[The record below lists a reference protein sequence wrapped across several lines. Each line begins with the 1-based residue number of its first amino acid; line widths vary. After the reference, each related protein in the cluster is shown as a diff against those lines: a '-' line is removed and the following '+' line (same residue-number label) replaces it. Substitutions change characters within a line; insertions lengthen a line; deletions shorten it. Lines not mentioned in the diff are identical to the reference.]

1 MKFVL
6 NKKIQRKAG
15 NTIIEVLVATAVVGV
30 ILTALAV
37 SMSSSIQNSAEA
49 QYREIATRY
58 AQDAMETIRKDKTI
72 LSWNSFSDN
81 SHNGTWCTPTAS
93 SFTGLTTLTVTT
105 SESAV
110 ATRCS
115 GYRPSGNSNTY
126 YRIVTMSNVG
136 GSVKVVV
143 KVYWNMGI
151 PNKESS
157 TSVQQTFF
165 KSS

>member
-1 MKFVL
+1 VKYIL
-6 NKKIQRKAG
+6 DKQICRKAG
-15 NTIIEVLVATAVVGV
+15 NTIIEILVATAVVGV

-49 QYREIATRY
+49 QYREVATRY

-72 LSWNSFSDN
+72 LSWSSFSDS
-81 SHNGTWCTPTAS
+81 SHNGTWCTPTGS
-93 SFTGLTTLTVTT
+93 SFTGLSTLATST
-105 SESAV
+105 SEATV

-115 GYRPSGNSNTY
+115 GYQPSTASNTY
-126 YRIVTMSNVG
+126 YRIVTMSNAG

-143 KVYWNMGI
+143 KVFWNMGI